1 MRKIKVLTF
10 LSMDGVLQGPG
21 GPDEDASGNFKY
33 CGWTVPYFDGFLGEI
48 MSEQMKQP
56 FNLLLGRTT
65 YDIFAAH
72 WPHHAEEWPR
82 INESTKYVVS
92 KQDLD
97 LSWEN
102 SVQLKGDFVTEI
114 ERLKSEDGP
123 DLYVYGSGQLAQAL
137 FQHDLIDELWLKI
150 FPITLGTGKRLFD
163 EGTLPARYELKE
175 SSVSPKG
182 VIVAN
187 YKRAGEVKTDT
198 FL

>member
-72 WPHHAEEWPR
+72 WPHHAEEWPG

>member
-72 WPHHAEEWPR
+72 WPHHAEEWPG

-187 YKRAGEVKTDT
+187 YKRAVS

>member
-72 WPHHAEEWPR
+72 WPHHAEEWPG

-114 ERLKSEDGP
+114 ERLKSKDGP

-198 FL
+198 FS

>member
-10 LSMDGVLQGPG
+10 LSMDGILQGPG

-72 WPHHAEEWPR
+72 WPHHAEEWPG

>member
-1 MRKIKVLTF
+1 
-10 LSMDGVLQGPG
+10 MDGILQGPG

-33 CGWTVPYFDGFLGEI
+33 CGWTAPYFDGFLGEI

-72 WPHHAEEWPR
+72 WPHHAEEWPG